1 MHAAVLILVL
11 IARVVFLFE
20 HGHTK
25 SQMPLWALPSHT
37 RQCGWHQLL
46 EWVFCVSI
54 LYQTFGILMF
64 IIGIK
69 ALQTCEMCVFL
80 ADQTGDGRTHLNA
93 KFGYWLRSRCVTTA
107 LHTHSKLIRLV
118 CTATLLLC
126 DNRTLMS
133 RASIMSDM
141 IELHICTLWSKKM
154 FLNYEFKIYDSDIK

>member
-107 LHTHSKLIRLV
+107 LHTHSKLIRIV

-126 DNRTLMS
+126 AT
-133 RASIMSDM
+133 ASISQDYWGG
-141 IELHICTLWSKKM
+141 T
-154 FLNYEFKIYDSDIK
+154 YRKIGGLGDGSPTAGSGAEPQ